1 MNVNVNELPEYE
13 SKAIPQCIFA
23 MASSGDYTFEQAITV
38 YTLACDRC
46 KQVLLQKYLKGPHG
60 YFEYSDAWKT
70 AGTECKFCKDMNVQ
84 KPVFKHDN
92 HISEPDLSRETTGRK
107 AIDVLIARLLSLEP
121 GTDPN
126 RPEMGVG
133 LDLKNI
139 GICFQPDDILNGGLH
154 YNPKDFPMD
163 SIGINSKRNSST
175 CSKLYI
181 GDFDITH
188 RIGEWPNEFIFRYII
203 CSRRIMLVSV
213 YLNDLPSGCGWS
225 LQWNLDGKFY
235 SDDPTCIFSKPIKE
249 YILFTG
255 WKDYFEIDEV
265 KEFLKKKYNINSEE
279 LFPLT

>member
-92 HISEPDLSRETTGRK
+92 HISEPDLS
-107 AIDVLIARLLSLEP
+107 
-121 GTDPN
+121 
-126 RPEMGVG
+126 
-133 LDLKNI
+133 NI
-139 GICFQPDDILNGGLH
+139 PNGGLH
-154 YNPKDFPMD
+154 HKPKDFPMD

-181 GDFDITH
+181 GDFNITH
-188 RIGEWPNEFIFRYII
+188 CIGKWPNEFIFRYII
-203 CSRRIMLVSV
+203 CSRRIILVSV

-235 SDDPTCIFSKPIKE
+235 SDDPTCIFNEHKKE
-249 YILFTG
+249 DILFTG
-255 WKDYFEIDEV
+255 WKDYFEIGEV
-265 KEFLKKKYNINSEE
+265 KEFLKEEYNINSEE

>member
-107 AIDVLIARLLSLEP
+107 AIGALIARLLSLEP

-133 LDLKNI
+133 L
-139 GICFQPDDILNGGLH
+139 
-154 YNPKDFPMD
+154 
-163 SIGINSKRNSST
+163 
-175 CSKLYI
+175 
-181 GDFDITH
+181 
-188 RIGEWPNEFIFRYII
+188 
-203 CSRRIMLVSV
+203 VS
-213 YLNDLPSGCGWS
+213 
-225 LQWNLDGKFY
+225 
-235 SDDPTCIFSKPIKE
+235 
-249 YILFTG
+249 
-255 WKDYFEIDEV
+255 
-265 KEFLKKKYNINSEE
+265 KKYRYM
-279 LFPLT
+279 FPTR